1 MITPFLGYTNDPHSR
16 NFDPNVRCVY
26 HSDVQGH
33 STEDYRALKREIER
47 MIQDKL
53 IMVQDVDSGEG
64 SSHANVRTGEDIKFN
79 N

>member
-1 MITPFLGYTNDPHSR
+1 MITPLLGYTPDPHSK
-16 NFDPNVRCVY
+16 NFDRNVRYVY

-53 IMVQDVDSGEG
+53 IMVQDVESGEG
-64 SSHANVRTGEDIKFN
+64 SSHIDMRTD
-79 N
+79 